1 MRKKLLL
8 FDIDGTLVLSKGAGR
23 EATARSL
30 QAVFGTDAG
39 VRSLP
44 FGGKTDWQV
53 LGEILPAH
61 GFSDEDIRARLGD
74 FQQAMAEHLQ
84 AIIGNYLVEACI
96 GTHEVIAAL
105 SQREDILPGIV
116 TGNVQ
121 TTAPIK
127 LRAAG
132 FDPAWFVVGAYG
144 SESARRNDLPPLA
157 WQRAI
162 EFSGE
167 HIAPENVIVI
177 GDTVADIDCARAI
190 PGAIAVAVCTGFE
203 SRDNLIAAQPD
214 YLLENMTT
222 FLTTVMNF

>member
-1 MRKKLLL
+1 MSKKLLL

-23 EATARSL
+23 EATVRSL
-30 QAVFGTDAG
+30 QEVFGTDAG
-39 VRSLP
+39 VRALP
-44 FGGKTDWQV
+44 FGGKTDWQI
-53 LGEILPAH
+53 LGEVLPAH
-61 GFSDEDIRARLGD
+61 GFSDDEIRARLGA
-74 FQQAMAEHLQ
+74 FQHAMASHLQ
-84 AIIGNYLVEACI
+84 AIIGDFAVEACI

-105 SQREDILPGIV
+105 IERDDIIPGIV

-132 FDPAWFVVGAYG
+132 FDPNWFVVGAYG

-162 EFSGE
+162 EYSGE
-167 HIAPENVIVI
+167 TIAPENIIVI
-177 GDTVADIDCARAI
+177 GDTVADIECTRAI

-203 SRDNLIAAQPD
+203 ARENLIAAQPD

-222 FLTTVMNF
+222 FLADVLG

>member
-1 MRKKLLL
+1 MPKKLLL

-30 QAVFGTDAG
+30 QEVFGTDAG

-53 LGEILPAH
+53 LGEILPAY
-61 GFSDEDIRARLGD
+61 GFNDADIRARLDD
-74 FQQAMAEHLQ
+74 FQQAMARHLQ
-84 AIIGNYLVEACI
+84 AIIGTYAVEACI
-96 GTHEVIAAL
+96 GTHDVIAAL
-105 SQREDILPGIV
+105 GERTDILPGIV

-132 FDPAWFVVGAYG
+132 FDPSWFVIGAYG

-157 WQRAI
+157 LQRAI
-162 EFSGE
+162 AYSG
-167 HIAPENVIVI
+167 HAIAPENVIVI
-177 GDTVADIDCARAI
+177 GDTVADIECTRAI

-203 SRDNLIAAQPD
+203 ARENLIAAQPD

-222 FLTTVMNF
+222 FLADVLG

>member
-1 MRKKLLL
+1 MPKKLLL

-23 EATARSL
+23 EATVRSL
-30 QAVFGTDAG
+30 QEVFGTDAG

-44 FGGKTDWQV
+44 FGGKTDWQI
-53 LGEILPAH
+53 LGEVLPAH
-61 GFSDEDIRARLGD
+61 GFHADEIRARLGD
-74 FQQAMAEHLQ
+74 FQQAMARHLQ
-84 AIIGNYLVEACI
+84 AIIGDYAVEACI

-105 SQREDILPGIV
+105 REREDILPGIV

-132 FDPAWFVVGAYG
+132 FDPAWFAIGAYG

-157 WQRAI
+157 LQRAI
-162 EFSGE
+162 AYCGE
-167 HIAPENVIVI
+167 TIPPQDVIVI
-177 GDTVADIDCARAI
+177 GDTVADIECTRAI

-203 SRDNLIAAQPD
+203 ARENLIAAQPD

-222 FLTTVMNF
+222 FLAEVLG